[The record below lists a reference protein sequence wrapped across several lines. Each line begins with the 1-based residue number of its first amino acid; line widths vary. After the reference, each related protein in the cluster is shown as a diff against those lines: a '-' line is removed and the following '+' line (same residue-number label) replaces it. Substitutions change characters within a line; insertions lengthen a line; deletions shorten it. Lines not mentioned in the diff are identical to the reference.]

1 MRGSFIYTHRVLI
14 AQQFVEI
21 LGNTMSTSRSL
32 CIFPFKR
39 ALTIIDFTLY
49 KSSYEWKIWLR
60 FIIEV
65 DKYLD
70 VAIDCQSNLIA
81 FIEVSN
87 TNDISIIN

>member
-21 LGNTMSTSRSL
+21 LGNTMSTGRSL

-81 FIEVSN
+81 FVKVSN